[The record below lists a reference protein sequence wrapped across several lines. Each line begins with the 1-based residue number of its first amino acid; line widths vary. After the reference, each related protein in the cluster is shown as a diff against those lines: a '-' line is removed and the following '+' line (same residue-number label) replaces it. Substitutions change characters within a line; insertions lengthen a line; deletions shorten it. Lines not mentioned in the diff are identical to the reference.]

1 MNTTHNTFD
10 FDHPPSDPVAACQQW
25 FEQAKKLPLANPNAM
40 TLSTVGA
47 DGHPSSRIVLLR
59 GFDDQGAVFYTNR
72 ESRKALALAAHPR
85 AALLFHWDEHP
96 IGRQINIEGA
106 VTHTSDAQ
114 SDAYWLTRRR
124 ENQISAWA
132 SAQSQPIANRAAMQQ
147 AQDAIEAKFAGQI
160 VPRPPHWG
168 GYRVALE
175 RIELWQGNE
184 FRSHDRVVYTRDG
197 SDWNIQRLCP

>member
-25 FEQAKKLPLANPNAM
+25 FEQAKQLPLANPNAM
-40 TLSTVGA
+40 TLSTVDA
-47 DGHPSSRIVLLR
+47 NGHPSSRIVLLR

-85 AALLFHWDEHP
+85 ASLLFHWDEIP

-147 AQDAIEAKFAGQI
+147 AQESFEAKFADQI

-197 SDWNIQRLCP
+197 SGWNIQRLCP

>member
-1 MNTTHNTFD
+1 MNTTHNIFD

-47 DGHPSSRIVLLR
+47 DGHHSSRIVLLR

-85 AALLFHWDEHP
+85 ASLLFHWDEIP

-106 VTHTSDAQ
+106 VTHASDAQ

-147 AQDAIEAKFAGQI
+147 AQESFEAKFAGQN

-197 SDWNIQRLCP
+197 SGWNIQRLCP